1 MKNAL
6 GRGWWTL
13 ERFGLSP
20 AKLGR
25 RLTTRDGPR
34 VFCITVPKAGTH
46 LLERALCLH
55 PALAR
60 KLLRTVRSNNVAKL
74 GGLEG
79 IARGLRRGQVAMSH
93 LHHTPD
99 HAEILSREGL
109 VTIFL
114 VRDPRDI
121 VVSEAVYLASG
132 DRRHR
137 LHPMFASQPDA
148 KERILLLLRGDSEHG
163 VVAMGRKLE
172 RYAGWL
178 DSGALVVRF
187 EDLVG
192 SSGGG
197 DDERQ
202 RAALRS
208 IFAHLGL
215 PEEDIDIRSLA
226 AHLFSAKSPT
236 FHRGAIGQW
245 RQQFDPEIEAAF
257 RESVGDAMARY
268 GYPDPS

>member
-1 MKNAL
+1 
-6 GRGWWTL
+6 
-13 ERFGLSP
+13 
-20 AKLGR
+20 
-25 RLTTRDGPR
+25 
-34 VFCITVPKAGTH
+34 
-46 LLERALCLH
+46 
-55 PALAR
+55 
-60 KLLRTVRSNNVAKL
+60 
-74 GGLEG
+74 
-79 IARGLRRGQVAMSH
+79 
-93 LHHTPD
+93 
-99 HAEILSREGL
+99 L

-114 VRDPRDI
+114 IRDPRDI
-121 VVSEAVYLASG
+121 VVSEAVYLAHG

-137 LHPMFASQPDA
+137 LHPMFSSQPDA
-148 KERILLLLRGDSEHG
+148 KDRILLLLRGDAEHG
-163 VVAMGRKLE
+163 VVALHRKLE

-208 IFAHLGL
+208 IFVRLGF
-215 PEEDIDIRSLA
+215 PEEEIDIESLA
-226 AHLFSAKSPT
+226 GHLFSAKSPT

-257 RESVGDAMARY
+257 RETIGDAMARY
-268 GYPDPS
+268 GY